1 MKIKLLRN
9 YFVEI
14 WLLLVLAIA
23 VTIVTNSLFLYK
35 NFESS
40 TIDTINRL
48 NQDFLN
54 ETAKINE
61 YVRRMIRISGMELF
75 SEPAVR
81 KLMSESEISNFEVI
95 TGIRRID
102 SVRNVGRFIHSI
114 YIYNASRNYIYAT
127 TEQVSTYLENFEDSE
142 IIPYILEEKSGG
154 RMVPIARYAVV
165 NERKIPVHSFVFYP
179 NLLHPKGSQGA
190 LVINLTLDWLND
202 IIRQKESELYVI
214 DLSGRVIYN
223 PDDRKFLA
231 DKSGDPFIERIIN
244 SGERDG
250 AFIEHIDG
258 EKSLVI
264 FAGEE
269 NLFFI
274 RVYSYEMIMSDIRKM
289 QSVTLLSF
297 FGVLF
302 FGIMV
307 AFFLSRRLYRPIRNI
322 VTILGKSGIRE
333 TQSEK
338 SEIGFISTSIESIT
352 ARASSLEASSLVQQA
367 LIRQEVLKELLMG
380 NILGSKGI
388 DELFSEYGI
397 LFNAD
402 GLFRIITARIN
413 PEIESIVP
421 EISETIKLQCPD
433 SVLYAICFTEC
444 AVFIFQGRMQNP
456 EKMVTK
462 KLKESKAGL
471 IVCSEDIKGAKELAS
486 EFARIKDILRFSFLF
501 SKGSLVSTRDVK
513 FRSVDFEYPTEI
525 EKQILHAVRTGQ
537 TGIAVNNFHQFI
549 QNVSAYRYEHFRF
562 SIRRLYVSV
571 QLFAEELRNSKS
583 GFRPG
588 SDRISVCN
596 CTVFDEL
603 PENPDSVEEIAAP
616 FVNLFNSV
624 KQILEESKSARL
636 RELSGDVMK
645 LISEKYPDTNLTLQ
659 SIADS
664 MNFSAS
670 YLSRAYKETTGISVA
685 DAINDYRIDIAKK
698 LLLNED
704 VPAREIA
711 LRVGFTNENYFYT
724 LFHKKAGVTP
734 SVFRKEHVKNKE
746 KQ

>member
-23 VTIVTNSLFLYK
+23 VTIITNSLFLYK

-307 AFFLSRRLYRPIRNI
+307 AFFI
-322 VTILGKSGIRE
+322 
-333 TQSEK
+333 
-338 SEIGFISTSIESIT
+338 
-352 ARASSLEASSLVQQA
+352 
-367 LIRQEVLKELLMG
+367 
-380 NILGSKGI
+380 
-388 DELFSEYGI
+388 
-397 LFNAD
+397 
-402 GLFRIITARIN
+402 FRM
-413 PEIESIVP
+413 
-421 EISETIKLQCPD
+421 L
-433 SVLYAICFTEC
+433 
-444 AVFIFQGRMQNP
+444 
-456 EKMVTK
+456 
-462 KLKESKAGL
+462 
-471 IVCSEDIKGAKELAS
+471 
-486 EFARIKDILRFSFLF
+486 
-501 SKGSLVSTRDVK
+501 
-513 FRSVDFEYPTEI
+513 
-525 EKQILHAVRTGQ
+525 
-537 TGIAVNNFHQFI
+537 
-549 QNVSAYRYEHFRF
+549 
-562 SIRRLYVSV
+562 
-571 QLFAEELRNSKS
+571 
-583 GFRPG
+583 
-588 SDRISVCN
+588 
-596 CTVFDEL
+596 
-603 PENPDSVEEIAAP
+603 
-616 FVNLFNSV
+616 
-624 KQILEESKSARL
+624 
-636 RELSGDVMK
+636 
-645 LISEKYPDTNLTLQ
+645 
-659 SIADS
+659 
-664 MNFSAS
+664 
-670 YLSRAYKETTGISVA
+670 
-685 DAINDYRIDIAKK
+685 
-698 LLLNED
+698 
-704 VPAREIA
+704 
-711 LRVGFTNENYFYT
+711 
-724 LFHKKAGVTP
+724 
-734 SVFRKEHVKNKE
+734 
-746 KQ
+746 